1 MARLPR
7 LVVPNHL
14 HHVVARGNN
23 DQPVFLDDTDYQQ
36 FLNLLRDTAQ
46 QHGVAIHAYALLPA
60 RVHLMATPSTEAA
73 LGKMMQAIGRQYV
86 PWFNARHQRSGS
98 LWEGRF
104 RATVLD
110 ADDYF
115 VPCAHLIEYQPLHD
129 AVSMDMEH
137 YRWSS
142 HAHHTGARR
151 QAWLTDHPAYW
162 KLGNTPFEREAVY
175 KQLCST
181 PPAPKM
187 ADAIGEAT
195 RKAWALGSEAFRAS
209 LAKLTDRRLEPA
221 RRGRPRKPA
230 QVAGPAEA
238 GKPVTARAA
247 GAVRSGKPVRASR
260 AARPA
265 RKPD

>member
-46 QHGVAIHAYALLPA
+46 QYGVAIHAYALLPA
-60 RVHLMATPSTEAA
+60 RVQLLATPSTEAA
-73 LGKMMQAIGRQYV
+73 LGKMMQAIGRHYV

-115 VPCAHLIEYQPLHD
+115 VPCAHLIEYQPLHE

-151 QAWLTDHPAYW
+151 QPWLTDHPAYW

-175 KQLCST
+175 KELCAT

-187 ADAIGEAT
+187 VEAIGEAT
-195 RKAWALGSEAFRAS
+195 RKAWALGSDAFRAS

-221 RRGRPRKPA
+221 RRGRPRKIA
-230 QVAGPAEA
+230 QAAEPGKSGNIGAAGVA
-238 GKPVTARAA
+238 ARAA
-247 GAVRSGKPVRASR
+247 KNARGER
-260 AARPA
+260 AAKPG
-265 RKPD
+265 RKPG

>member
-7 LVVPNHL
+7 LVVPHQL
-14 HHVVARGNN
+14 HHVVASGNN
-23 DQPVFLDDTDYQQ
+23 GQAVFLDESDYQQ

-46 QHGVAIHAYALLPA
+46 QLGVAIHAYVLLPA
-60 RVHLMATPSTEAA
+60 RVQLLATPASDDA

-104 RATVLD
+104 RATVLE
-110 ADDYF
+110 ADTWF

-175 KQLCST
+175 KQLCAT
-181 PPAPKM
+181 PPAAKTVET
-187 ADAIGEAT
+187 IVEAT
-195 RKAWALGSEAFRAS
+195 RKAWALGSDAFRLS

-221 RRGRPRKPA
+221 RRGRPRK
-230 QVAGPAEA
+230 
-238 GKPVTARAA
+238 AA
-247 GAVRSGKPVRASR
+247 PERG
-260 AARPA
+260 
-265 RKPD
+265 

>member
-7 LVVPNHL
+7 LVVPHHL

-23 DQPVFLDDTDYQQ
+23 DQPVFFDESDYQH
-36 FLNLLRDTAQ
+36 FLNVLRDTAQ
-46 QHGVAIHAYALLPA
+46 QFGVAIHAYALLPN
-60 RVHLMATPSTEAA
+60 RVQLLATPTDEHGI
-73 LGKMMQAIGRQYV
+73 GKMMQAIGRHYV

-104 RATVLD
+104 RATVID
-110 ADDYF
+110 AATYF
-115 VPCAHLIEYQPLHD
+115 VPCAHLIEYQPLHE

-175 KQLCST
+175 KQLCAS
-181 PPAPKM
+181 PPAPRV
-187 ADAIGEAT
+187 AEAIAEAT
-195 RKAWALGSEAFRAS
+195 RKAWALGPDSFRAS
-209 LAKLTDRRLEPA
+209 LAKLTDRRLAPA
-221 RRGRPRKPA
+221 RRGRPPKAVAAAPVPA
-230 QVAGPAEA
+230 SVG
-238 GKPVTARAA
+238 GI
-247 GAVRSGKPVRASR
+247 GSGGDAPSGGRVSR
-260 AARPA
+260 PRPA
-265 RKPD
+265 VKRPEKGG

>member
-23 DQPVFLDDTDYQQ
+23 DQPVFLDESDYQQ
-36 FLNLLRDTAQ
+36 FLTLLRDTAQ
-46 QHGVAIHAYALLPA
+46 QFGVAVHAYVLLPS
-60 RVHLMATPSTEAA
+60 RVQLLVTPVDEPG
-73 LGKMMQAIGRQYV
+73 LGKMMQAIGRHYV

-104 RATVLD
+104 RATVVE

-115 VPCAHLIEYQPLHD
+115 VPCAHLIEYQPLQE

-175 KQLCST
+175 KQRCAA
-181 PPAPKM
+181 PPAPKVT
-187 ADAIGEAT
+187 AAIAEAT
-195 RKAWALGSEAFRAS
+195 RKAWALGSDSFRAS
-209 LAKLTDRRLEPA
+209 LAKLTDRRLAPA
-221 RRGRPRKPA
+221 RRGRPRKAAVSEPA
-230 QVAGPAEA
+230 AD
-238 GKPVTARAA
+238 
-247 GAVRSGKPVRASR
+247 AS
-260 AARPA
+260 AARSPA
-265 RKPD
+265 LTRPGGKDLPGGD

>member
-14 HHVVARGNN
+14 HHLVARGNN
-23 DQPVFLDDTDYQQ
+23 DQPVFIDDTDYQQ
-36 FLNLLRDTAQ
+36 FLNILRDTAQ
-46 QHGVAIHAYALLPA
+46 QYGVAIHAYALLPA
-60 RVHLMATPSTEAA
+60 RVHLMATPATEPA

-115 VPCAHLIEYQPLHD
+115 VPCAHLIEYQPLQE

-162 KLGNTPFEREAVY
+162 SLGNTPFEREAVY
-175 KQLCST
+175 KQLCAT
-181 PPAPKM
+181 PPTPKVV
-187 ADAIGEAT
+187 DAISEAT
-195 RKAWALGSEAFRAS
+195 RKAWALGSDAFRAS

-221 RRGRPRKPA
+221 RRGRPRKTA
-230 QVAGPAEA
+230 ASAEA
-238 GKPVTARAA
+238 A
-247 GAVRSGKPVRASR
+247 GSGKPTGSGV
-260 AARPA
+260 AARAGRGLRSGRAGKPA
-265 RKPD
+265 RKPG